1 MVNKGLCFTGF
12 ILHFFL
18 VTSLL
23 MWVALF
29 RNCDLPYKKWILILD
44 VVFIIC
50 CIIIGRVF
58 LKLDIDKLFLKFEI
72 DGINALNKV
81 FFYIVLTAAP
91 ELTGATSIWQGGF
104 SEIDN
109 FNTELGGFL
118 TDYYAVGKVSY
129 LLNDE
134 VYRYL
139 IKLKIIKNSISH
151 TCKNIDDAIYKFSNN
166 EVWTRWDVP
175 NRTLY
180 YECNK
185 RYQQLFSL
193 SIALKKNV
201 LPCPTGYKIEI
212 NIIEE
217 ST

>member
-1 MVNKGLCFTGF
+1 MNELLEYYPNLLEIQYHNGF
-12 ILHFFL
+12 KAKSTIEAYVRLLWANQILKQIRD
-18 VTSLL
+18 
-23 MWVALF
+23 A
-29 RNCDLPYKKWILILD
+29 
-44 VVFIIC
+44 
-50 CIIIGRVF
+50 
-58 LKLDIDKLFLKFEI
+58 FEI
-72 DGINALNKV
+72 DTAVGQQLDFIGAWVGVDRYTDKRPYDDHPWIAL
-81 FFYIVLTAAP
+81 P